1 MGRMSGDMLALA
13 KGQDLI
19 GYRHFMEGRIST
31 KFWSIQSRHLALS
44 DGHLNG
50 TEWTKGFISRILKIT
65 QSQWFYRNVSFHD
78 KQHGYA
84 KRKRVEELDHQ
95 IRQLSDTNPRNIP
108 QDSSFLLERDRI
120 DLGKES
126 VLKKEY
132 YVEAMEAAIK
142 AGRRIAAMG
151 RRARKVK
158 QRMNRLVK
166 RNKRLGVFGVMKE
179 IREDMSG
186 RGDLISN
193 VTSFRRQGDGK
204 RGATAMRLMGSNKRY
219 KPGD

>member
-1 MGRMSGDMLALA
+1 VTLHIGFKGWIKCRGVKKLQEMGRMSGDMLALA

-31 KFWSIQSRHLALS
+31 KFWTIQSRHLALS
-44 DGHLNG
+44 DGHLSG
-50 TEWTKGFISRILKIT
+50 TKWMKGFISRILKMT

-78 KQHGYA
+78 KQYGYA

-95 IRQLSDTNPRNIP
+95 IYQMSETSPRNIP
-108 QDSSFLLERDRI
+108 QDSRFLLERDEHG
-120 DLGKES
+120 LTKES

-142 AGRRIAAMG
+142 AGRRIATMG

-158 QRMNRLVK
+158 QRMNRLVEET
-166 RNKRLGVFGVMKE
+166 R
-179 IREDMSG
+179 D
-186 RGDLISN
+186 
-193 VTSFRRQGDGK
+193 
-204 RGATAMRLMGSNKRY
+204 
-219 KPGD
+219 